1 MQRKFLAQLWL
12 VLFFFTSRLQAQT
25 WRQFTKADGLPKDN
39 FNTMAVDQPGNLWI
53 GMPHAISRIN
63 GDMVPE
69 TYDMAQSG
77 VRLIFESTDSSVWV
91 LTRPGLFRYDQNM
104 DRQYFDQMRWVWFY
118 TMVELNS
125 GDIWSAARGLYGAE
139 YLCHFAAIGFGACC

>member
-1 MQRKFLAQLWL
+1 
-12 VLFFFTSRLQAQT
+12 
-25 WRQFTKADGLPKDN
+25 
-39 FNTMAVDQPGNLWI
+39 MAVDQPGNLWI

-63 GDMVPE
+63 REMVTE
-69 TYDMAQSG
+69 TYDMALSG

-91 LTRPGLFRYDQNM
+91 PTRPGLFRYDQNM